1 MTTSGVTAWSLT
13 ARDMVKASLL
23 ELGVISSGEDPE
35 ASEMEDCL
43 VRFNGMLKSWQNTTN
58 LFRETTANI
67 VTTPATASV
76 TLSAGI
82 RDVSSVRFVQSATID
97 RLLYPMGR
105 TDYLSMPNKT
115 TAGSPTMYYLSRQRD
130 AAVLYLW
137 PVSATAA
144 TLRIDYSRIAETITD
159 QSETVD
165 VPEEWQETVIL
176 GLAERC
182 IGMFGT
188 SRLDPATAA
197 NVRQRAGALYS
208 QMLDSDRP
216 DSYRFTYEGAEY

>member
-13 ARDMVKASLL
+13 ARDIVKAALL
-23 ELGVISSGEDPE
+23 ELCVISSGEDPE
-35 ASEMEDCL
+35 ASEMADCL
-43 VRFNGMLKSWQNTTN
+43 VRLNGMLKSWQNTTN

-67 VTTPATASV
+67 TTTAATASV
-76 TLSAGI
+76 TLAAGI
-82 RDVSSVRFVQSATID
+82 RDVSSVRFVQSATVD
-97 RLLYPMGR
+97 RLLYPMTR
-105 TDYLSMPNKT
+105 TDYLSMPNKA

-144 TLRIDYSRIAETITD
+144 TLRIDYARIAETVTD
-159 QSETVD
+159 ASETVD

-182 IGMFGT
+182 IGMFGAG
-188 SRLDPATAA
+188 RLDPQTAA
-197 NVRQRAGALYS
+197 DVKQRASTLYN